1 MSPGYPDSRS
11 AHTTG
16 DELVAVVVL
25 MACAACGCIWYVA
38 VTRLRMTN
46 QECAEVFCYVSI
58 AAFTSL
64 LLIAQLIGR
73 RQSREAQWPH
83 PALFVPAAKDQKVV
97 ADAHQAG
104 ATVLGYNV
112 HGEPWLWPD
121 TVRTRHGI
129 IAGGTGA
136 GKSTFLRSI
145 IVQDLY
151 RTFGDRKMPMI
162 IFDGKGDEEFLEDML
177 PHITAAG
184 RLQDL
189 RVVNPTNPQKSVKY
203 NPFVAPEDLYQEH
216 VNFIFQSFGLQKDFF
231 EGHQEAYL
239 YDLARVLHHTGKVF
253 NARDVLVMALDE
265 DVLAEQITIARKKI
279 NLRADLTLQA
289 RQSFEMSARMLQRS
303 FKDRDRIEKIQGLL
317 NELVAFLED
326 NLSIITGSY
335 QDNLT
340 TDQVVDEGLILWVSL
355 NLNKNKRACEAFGK
369 IVMKNIQLTIGK
381 RYSLPSALRDPRQP
395 YLSVLFDEIGPFV
408 FPDFPHGVQTARGA
422 KVMIL
427 YSTQAIPQFQKLG
440 QAFADEMTS
449 APATKMIM
457 HGSEENTVQWFMK
470 ASSRV
475 TTKRRTLSVR
485 KTGILAPT
493 YRETGAGSESEARE
507 TRAREEHIKNLP
519 VGQME
524 ILMADPLAG
533 TLHSHLHV
541 RHQQTLRL
549 GGLRSDVY
557 PQMQVA
563 IDPEIGAN
571 LRFSQEAG
579 TRPRRRGTGLSIAK
593 FLGDQL

>member
-1 MSPGYPDSRS
+1 MSPSYPDSRAPLS
-11 AHTTG
+11 AA

-25 MACAACGCIWYVA
+25 LACGVCACLWYIAVA
-38 VTRLRMTN
+38 RLHMTN
-46 QECAEVFCYVSI
+46 DQCLEAFCYLSI
-58 AAFTSL
+58 AVVASL
-64 LLIAQLIGR
+64 LMLTQLIGR
-73 RQSREAQWPH
+73 KQRREAHWPH
-83 PALFVPAAKDQKVV
+83 PPLFVPAERDQKIVEE
-97 ADAHQAG
+97 AHKSG

-136 GKSTFLRSI
+136 GKSTFLKNI

-151 RTFGDRKMPMI
+151 RTFGGKRMPMI

-189 RVVNPTNPQKSVKY
+189 RYVNPTNPQKSVKY
-203 NPFVAPEDLYQEH
+203 NQFFAPEDLYQEH

-253 NARDVLVMALDE
+253 NTRDVLVMALDE
-265 DVLAEQITIARKKI
+265 EVLAEQITAARKRI
-279 NLRADLTLQA
+279 NSRPDVSTEA
-289 RQSFEMSARMLQRS
+289 RQSFEMSVRMLQRS
-303 FKDRDRIEKIQGLL
+303 FKDRDRVEKIQGLL

-369 IVMKNIQLTIGK
+369 IMLKNIQLTIGK
-381 RYSLPSALRDPRQP
+381 RYSLPSALRDPNEP
-395 YLSVLFDEIGPFV
+395 YLSVVFDEIGPFV
-408 FPDFPHGVQTARGA
+408 FPDFPHGLQTARGA
-422 KVMIL
+422 KVMML
-427 YSTQAIPQFQKLG
+427 FSTQSVPQFQKLG
-440 QAFADEMTS
+440 QAFADEMIS

-470 ASSRV
+470 ASSRM

-485 KTGILAPT
+485 KTGLITPT
-493 YRETGAGSESEARE
+493 YRETGTGSESDSRE

-519 VGQME
+519 IGQME
-524 ILMADPLAG
+524 VLMADPLAG

-541 RHQQTLRL
+541 RNQSTPILK
-549 GGLRSDVY
+549 GLRSELY
-557 PQMQVA
+557 PQMHVA
-563 IDPEIGAN
+563 IDPTIGAN
-571 LRFSQEAG
+571 LRFSEETG
-579 TRPRRRGTGLSIAK
+579 MRPRRRASGQSIAK

>member
-1 MSPGYPDSRS
+1 
-11 AHTTG
+11 
-16 DELVAVVVL
+16 
-25 MACAACGCIWYVA
+25 
-38 VTRLRMTN
+38 MTN
-46 QECAEVFCYVSI
+46 EECLEIFCYITIGFVG
-58 AAFTSL
+58 L
-64 LLIAQLIGR
+64 LLVITQLVGR
-73 RQSREAQWPH
+73 RKRKEAQWPH
-83 PALFVPAAKDQKVV
+83 PPLFVAAEKDQRIVSE
-97 ADAHQAG
+97 AHQAG

-136 GKSTFLRSI
+136 GKSTFLKSI
-145 IVQDLY
+145 IVQDLH
-151 RTFGDRKMPMI
+151 RTFGGRRMPMI
-162 IFDGKGDEEFLEDML
+162 IFDGKGDQEFLEDML
-177 PHITAAG
+177 PHITASG

-189 RVVNPTNPQKSVKY
+189 RVVNPTDPRRSVKY
-203 NPFVAPEDLYQEH
+203 NPFIASEELYQEH
-216 VNFIFQSFGLQKDFF
+216 VNFIFQSFGLRKDFF

-253 NARDVLVMALDE
+253 NARDILIMALDE
-265 DVLAEQITIARKKI
+265 DVLAEQITLAHKRISSRTDI
-279 NLRADLTLQA
+279 SIQA

-303 FKDRDRIEKIQGLL
+303 FKDRDRVEKIQGLL

-340 TDQVVDEGLILWVSL
+340 PDQVVDEGLILWVLL
-355 NLNKNKRACEAFGK
+355 NLNKNRRACEAFGK
-369 IVMKNIQLTIGK
+369 IMLKNIQLTIGK
-381 RYSLPSALRDPRQP
+381 RYSVPSALRNPNDP

-408 FPDFPHGVQTARGA
+408 FPDLPHGLQTARGA
-422 KVMIL
+422 KVMML
-427 YSTQAIPQFQKLG
+427 FSTQAVPQFQKLG
-440 QAFADEMTS
+440 QAFADELIS

-475 TTKRRTLSVR
+475 TTKRRTLAVR
-485 KTGILAPT
+485 KTGLIAPN
-493 YRETGAGSESEARE
+493 YRETGAGSESDTRE

-541 RHQQTLRL
+541 RHQPTLRL
-549 GGLRSDVY
+549 AGFRSALY
-557 PQMQVA
+557 PQMHVPV
-563 IDPEIGAN
+563 DPSIGAS
-571 LRFSQEAG
+571 LRFSEENVS
-579 TRPRRRGTGLSIAK
+579 RSRRRASGLSISK
-593 FLGDQL
+593 FLGRQV

>member
-1 MSPGYPDSRS
+1 MVPDYSRTPRS
-11 AHTTG
+11 SG
-16 DELVAVVVL
+16 DDLVGVVVL
-25 MACAACGCIWYVA
+25 LVCALCAGLWYVA
-38 VTRLRMTN
+38 VSRFNMTHA
-46 QECAEVFCYVSI
+46 ECLEIFCYVAI
-58 AAFTSL
+58 GLFG
-64 LLIAQLIGR
+64 LLILVTQLIGR
-73 RQSREAQWPH
+73 RERKEAQWPH
-83 PALFVPAAKDQKVV
+83 PPLFVPSKKDEKVV
-97 ADAHQAG
+97 AEANKAG
-104 ATVLGYNV
+104 ETVLGYNV
-112 HGEPWLWPD
+112 HGEPWVWPD
-121 TVRTRHGI
+121 AIRARHGI

-136 GKSTFLRSI
+136 GKSTFLKNI
-145 IVQDLY
+145 IVQDLH
-151 RTFGDRKMPMI
+151 RTYGGRRMPMI

-203 NPFVAPEDLYQEH
+203 NPFIAPDDLYQEH

-239 YDLARVLHHTGKVF
+239 YDLARILQHTGKAF
-253 NARDVLVMALDE
+253 NTRDILVMALDE
-265 DVLAEQITIARKKI
+265 NVLAEQIALARKRI
-279 NLRADLTLQA
+279 SLRADVTTQA

-303 FKDRDRIEKIQGLL
+303 FKDRDRVEKIQGLL

-340 TDQVVDEGLILWVSL
+340 PDQVVDEGLVLWVLL

-369 IVMKNIQLTIGK
+369 IMLKNIQLTIGK
-381 RYSLPSALRDPRQP
+381 RYSTPSALRDPNAP

-408 FPDFPHGVQTARGA
+408 FPDFPHGLQTARGA
-422 KVMIL
+422 KVMML
-427 YSTQAIPQFQKLG
+427 FSTQAVPQFQKLG
-440 QAFADEMTS
+440 QAFADELIS

-485 KTGILAPT
+485 KTGLFAPT
-493 YRETGAGSESEARE
+493 YRETGTGSESDARE

-524 ILMADPLAG
+524 ILMADALAG

-541 RHQQTLRL
+541 RHLPTIRL
-549 GGLRSDVY
+549 AGLQSDIY
-557 PQMQVA
+557 PQMHVA
-563 IDPEIGAN
+563 IDPSIGAN
-571 LRFSQEAG
+571 LRFSEEG
-579 TRPRRRGTGLSIAK
+579 EGRPRRRMSGVSIAK